1 MQKLTKLSER
11 ILYLPPYQETDRPI
25 LGAVVGSERTLLIDA
40 GNSSNHARQFREEL
54 LAIGVKGDWLAL
66 THHHWDHVFGIKEV
80 GLPTISHSMTKQKIT
95 EMQNLSWTD
104 SALERRL
111 HEKTVTAFALK
122 AILMEFGN
130 ERNIELSLPH
140 LTFET
145 KLTLDLGGISCV
157 IEHVGGDHA
166 DDSIILY
173 IPEEK
178 VLFLG
183 DCLYAYISPGPW
195 SYTIEKSLQ
204 LVEHLRQFD
213 AEFVFLSHH
222 DAPLN
227 RDEFHYELSL
237 LQKVAMLTKQCD
249 GDEKLISQQLSTH
262 FNRELTE
269 DELETISFFMNGLQM
284 EELN

>member
-1 MQKLTKLSER
+1 MPKLTKLSER
-11 ILYLPPYQETDRPI
+11 IMYLPPYQETDRPI

-40 GNSSNHARQFREEL
+40 GNSSNHASQFRDEL
-54 LAIGVKGDWLAL
+54 SAIDVKGDWLAI

-80 GLPTISHSMTKQKIT
+80 GLPTISHSMTRQRII
-95 EMQNLSWTD
+95 EMQKLSWTD
-104 SALERRL
+104 SALEQRL
-111 HEKTVTAFALK
+111 LEKSEIPFAVD
-122 AILMEFGN
+122 AIKKEFGN

-145 KLTLDLGGISCV
+145 SITLDLGGISCV

-166 DDSIILY
+166 DDSVILY

-183 DCLYAYISPGPW
+183 DCLYAYISHEEW
-195 SYTIEKSLQ
+195 SYTSEKSLH
-204 LVEHLRQFD
+204 LVEHLTQFD
-213 AEFVFLSHH
+213 AEFIFLSHH
-222 DAPLN
+222 DAPLS

-237 LQKVAMLTKQCD
+237 LEKVAALIKRCD

-269 DELETISFFMNGLQM
+269 DELETISFFKNGLRI
-284 EELN
+284 

>member
-1 MQKLTKLSER
+1 MQKLNKLSER
-11 ILYLPPYQETDRPI
+11 IVYLPPYQETDRPI
-25 LGAVVGSERTLLIDA
+25 LVAIVGSERTLLIDA

-54 LAIGVKGDWLAL
+54 SAIGVKGYWLAI

-80 GLPTISHSMTKQKIT
+80 GLPTISHNMTKQKLID
-95 EMQNLSWTD
+95 MQELSWTD
-104 SALERRL
+104 SALEQRL
-111 HEKTVTAFALK
+111 LEKKEIPFAVD
-122 AILMEFGN
+122 AIKKEFGN

-140 LTFET
+140 LTFE
-145 KLTLDLGGISCV
+145 KNLALDLGGISCV
-157 IEHVGGDHA
+157 LEHVGGDHA

-195 SYTIEKSLQ
+195 SYTIEKSLE

-213 AEFVFLSHH
+213 AESVFLSHH

-227 RDEFHYELSL
+227 SDEFHYELSL
-237 LQKVAMLTKQCD
+237 LEKVAMLTKQCD
-249 GDEKLISQQLSTH
+249 GDETLISQQLWSY

-284 EELN
+284 TESK